1 MQEVK
6 ETMQS
11 KRKKDPLEGKI
22 RESLVGFSWQMELRE
37 TKQPR
42 GRVYHPRGNRLS
54 QARQKSKSAKEEN
67 YFRPS
72 ELSIYFLGY
81 RKI

>member
-1 MQEVK
+1 MQ
-6 ETMQS
+6 T
-11 KRKKDPLEGKI
+11 KRKKDLLGGKI

-37 TKQPR
+37 AKQPK
-42 GRVYHPRGNRLS
+42 GRVYHPQGNSPS
-54 QARQKSKSAKEEN
+54 QARQKNKSAKEEN
-67 YFRPS
+67 YFKPF